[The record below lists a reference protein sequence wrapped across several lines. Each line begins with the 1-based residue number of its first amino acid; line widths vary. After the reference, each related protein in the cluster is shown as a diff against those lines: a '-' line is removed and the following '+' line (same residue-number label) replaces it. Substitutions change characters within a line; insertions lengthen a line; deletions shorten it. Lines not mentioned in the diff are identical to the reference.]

1 VVKPFGVRSR
11 EGHNSAAFYR
21 RRLYEKNPT
30 RSDSADATGNKI
42 AKKKQSN
49 QPSSPAT
56 SCPTNVLYHSDSRNM
71 TQLPDKSVH
80 LMITSPP
87 YNVGKE
93 YDEDLSLTEYQ
104 DLLSSVFAETYR
116 VLVDGGRACINIAN
130 VGRKP
135 YIPLHAVVIQLMF
148 DLGYLMRGEIIWQKG
163 ASAGTS
169 CAWGSWRSPS
179 NPVLRDTHEYILV
192 FCKHS
197 FRRTSTA
204 PTSIKRD
211 EFLAATK
218 SVWTL
223 ARDTVWEFPAE
234 SAKRAQHPAPFPTEL
249 PSRLIALYSYVGDVI
264 LDPFMGSGTTAE
276 AAFLNKRKYVGY
288 DINEEYTAL
297 ARRRLDALTVKNE
310 NEGE

>member
-1 VVKPFGVRSR
+1 MVKPFGVKSR
-11 EGHNSAAFYR
+11 EGHNSEPFYR
-21 RRLYEKNPT
+21 RRLYEKN
-30 RSDSADATGNKI
+30 SAQPNSTNA
-42 AKKKQSN
+42 AKKKQSKN
-49 QPSSPAT
+49 QPSPSA
-56 SCPTNVLYHSDSRNM
+56 SCPTNVLYHGDSKNM
-71 TQLPDKSVH
+71 TELPDESVH

-104 DLLSSVFAETYR
+104 DLLSSVFAETFR
-116 VLVDGGRACINIAN
+116 VLVGGGRACINIAN

-135 YIPLHAVVIQLMF
+135 YIPLHAMVIQLMLE
-148 DLGYLMRGEIIWQKG
+148 LGYLMRGEIIWQKG

-197 FRRTSTA
+197 FRRSSTA

-223 ARDTVWEFPAE
+223 GRETVWEFAAE
-234 SAKRAQHPAPFPTEL
+234 SAKRVQHPAPFPTEL
-249 PSRLIALYSYVGDVI
+249 PRRLIALYSYVGDVI
-264 LDPFMGSGTTAE
+264 LDPFMGSGTTAA
-276 AAFLNKRKYVGY
+276 AAFLSQRKYVGY
-288 DINEEYTAL
+288 DINEEYTAIARDRL
-297 ARRRLDALTVKNE
+297 AALAAKNKE
-310 NEGE
+310 E